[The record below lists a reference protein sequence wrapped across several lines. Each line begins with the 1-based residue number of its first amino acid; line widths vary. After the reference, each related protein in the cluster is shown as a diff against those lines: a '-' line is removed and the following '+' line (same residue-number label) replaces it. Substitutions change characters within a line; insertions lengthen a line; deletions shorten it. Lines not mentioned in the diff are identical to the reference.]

1 MSGTATRVRWTGAD
15 AGDLSGKHFVVT
27 GGNSGLGLETVRG
40 LANHGAHVTLAC
52 RDASKGQ
59 AVKASIGGSIDV
71 RALDLASLQ
80 SVREF
85 AASLADST
93 IDVLINN
100 AGVMAPPRTTTRDGF
115 ELQIGTNH
123 LGHFAL
129 TGLLWP
135 ALMRAAAPRVVT
147 VASNAHKPGVINFD
161 DLQSEKKYSAWGA
174 YAQSKLANLLFKNE
188 LHRRGTAVNPKFR
201 SLAAHPGYSA
211 TNLSMS
217 VAPSVKGLG
226 RDVFRR
232 IESVL
237 GQSAEMG
244 ALPQL
249 YAALA
254 DEVPSGAY
262 VGPDGWGEW
271 RGYPKLVTG
280 SQQSRDS
287 EVAKRLWTVSEELT
301 GVKFL

>member
-1 MSGTATRVRWTGAD
+1 MSGTVKRVRWTGAD

-27 GGNSGLGLETVRG
+27 GGNSGLGYETVKV
-40 LANHGAHVTLAC
+40 LASHGAHVTLAC
-52 RDASKGQ
+52 RDTSKGE
-59 AVKASIGGSIDV
+59 AARAAIGGSIDV

-80 SVREF
+80 SIRDF
-85 AASLADST
+85 AASLSNAT

-115 ELQIGTNH
+115 ELQFGTNH

-135 ALMRAAAPRVVT
+135 ALMRASHPRVVT

-161 DLQSEKKYSAWGA
+161 DLQSEKKYTAWGA
-174 YAQSKLANLLFKNE
+174 YSQSKLANLLFKNE
-188 LHRRGTAVNPKFR
+188 LHRRGTAVNANFS

-217 VAPSVKGLG
+217 VAPSVKGFG
-226 RDVFRR
+226 RDIFRR
-232 IESVL
+232 IESVV

-271 RGYPKLVTG
+271 RGYPRLVTPIAIA
-280 SQQSRDS
+280 RS
-287 EVAKRLWTVSEELT
+287 ESLGAELWRVSEELT
-301 GVKFL
+301 HTAFL